1 MATSDKLKKYVTAI
15 AEAIREKTGKSELIA
30 PINFAE
36 EIRGITAGGGGSGES
51 EFFMKY
57 YDIDAMYSSLGATID
72 KASFIDNIK
81 SETEAFVFLLA
92 GIYTA
97 NNKGTAPLSMFPMES
112 FNNVSKL
119 GFLYGLTL
127 VEGGKIMK
135 VTPEFV
141 SQILEG
147 YSIDQFE
154 ITEEEFYDFNE

>member
-1 MATSDKLKKYVTAI
+1 MTLNGIMADI
-15 AEAIREKTGKSELIA
+15 ASAIREKTGKEDKIA
-30 PINFAE
+30 PVNFAE
-36 EIRGITAGGGGSGES
+36 EIRGITAGGGGES

-72 KASFIDNIK
+72 KASFIDDIK
-81 SETEAFVFLLA
+81 SEAEAFVFLLA

-97 NNKGTAPLSMFPMES
+97 NNKGAAPLSMFSVDMFS
-112 FNNVSKL
+112 NVRKL

-147 YSIDQFE
+147 YPLDQFE
-154 ITEEEFYDFNE
+154 ITKEEFYDFNA